1 MRVYLFYVSI
11 FCFMI
16 GLMTLVAVTLTQQTP
31 SVTAFAIPISIMII
45 SVVAAAIL
53 SCFEPILGFVNPET
67 LKLVSRETG

>member
-16 GLMTLVAVTLTQQTP
+16 GLITLVSVTLTQQLP
-31 SVTAFAIPISIMII
+31 SEVVVAVSISIMML
-45 SVVAAAIL
+45 SVAAATIL